1 MRQSPTRQP
10 APSEAEFV
18 ERYVNRE
25 QARRTFGPLADR
37 YARFYLE
44 ADPVA
49 DALADAIAER
59 RVTRAQVDSALRK
72 GLPSVSDPAPELRAF
87 IEAVETVPAWVDF
100 ALLNEGARVYQRLGP
115 AAMFILSAWSLMN
128 GYHSAPAVKPLMW
141 TRQLDKMAPRRL
153 AETGRFVIETVE
165 VDGLRRYHEGFRIA
179 AHVRVMHATVRR
191 MILAS
196 GDWNTAAW
204 GLPINQADMAGTT
217 LEFSALVLRGAE
229 AMGFLLSKR
238 DQRAIMHL
246 WRYSGYLSG
255 VHPDL
260 LAELS
265 SLERT
270 ENFANLIYSIQPGPD
285 ADSIALA
292 AALRRVPA
300 SRSRNVW
307 EERLAELVMRY
318 HDGLTYAFNGDEI
331 ASSLEVPNPEW
342 RHVIHLTRALVVPME
357 VLRRV
362 TPGMNRVATRLG
374 RKILRMNVEDM
385 LAGKEPG
392 FEAKRAST
400 TASAAA

>member
-1 MRQSPTRQP
+1 MSRQDPR
-10 APSEAEFV
+10 EGEFV
-18 ERYVNRE
+18 ERYVNRAE
-25 QARRTFGPLADR
+25 ARRRFGALADR

-44 ADPVA
+44 ADPLA

-59 RVTRAQVDSALRK
+59 RVTRAQIDAALRK
-72 GLPSVSDPAPELRAF
+72 GLPSVKDPAPELRAF
-87 IEAVETVPAWVDF
+87 MAAIEAVPAWVDF
-100 ALLNEGARVYQRLGP
+100 TLLNDGARVYQRLGP

-153 AETGRFVIETVE
+153 AETGRFIIETVE

-196 GDWNTAAW
+196 GEWNTAAW
-204 GLPINQADMAGTT
+204 GLPINQADMVGTT

-246 WRYSGYLSG
+246 WRYSGFVSG

-260 LAELS
+260 LAEIS

-270 ENFANLIYSIQPGPD
+270 ENFTNLIYSIQPGPD
-285 ADSIALA
+285 EDSIALA

-307 EERLAELVMRY
+307 EERLAELVIRY

-331 ASSLEVPNPEW
+331 AKALRVPNPEW
-342 RHVIHLTRALVVPME
+342 RHVIHLTRAVITPLE
-357 VLRRV
+357 VLRHV
-362 TPGMNRVATRLG
+362 TPGMNGAVTRLG
-374 RKILRMNVEDM
+374 RHLFRSYVQEM

-392 FEAKRAST
+392 FEAKRAG
-400 TASAAA
+400 AAATAAA

>member
-1 MRQSPTRQP
+1 
-10 APSEAEFV
+10 
-18 ERYVNRE
+18 
-25 QARRTFGPLADR
+25 
-37 YARFYLE
+37 
-44 ADPVA
+44 
-49 DALADAIAER
+49 
-59 RVTRAQVDSALRK
+59 
-72 GLPSVSDPAPELRAF
+72 
-87 IEAVETVPAWVDF
+87 
-100 ALLNEGARVYQRLGP
+100 VYQRLGP

-165 VDGLRRYHEGFRIA
+165 EDGLRRYHEGFRIA

-217 LEFSALVLRGAE
+217 LEFSALVLRGAD

-270 ENFANLIYSIQPGPD
+270 ENFTNLIYSIQPGPD
-285 ADSIALA
+285 ADSLALA

-300 SRSRNVW
+300 SRSRNAW
-307 EERLAELVMRY
+307 EDRLAELVMRY

-331 ASSLEVPNPEW
+331 ASSLKVPNPEW
-342 RHVIHLTRALVVPME
+342 RHVIHLTRAVIRPLE

-362 TPGMNRVATRLG
+362 TPGMNQAVTQLG
-374 RKILRMNVEDM
+374 RYLFRANVEGM

-392 FEAKRAST
+392 FEAKRV
-400 TASAAA
+400 SAAA